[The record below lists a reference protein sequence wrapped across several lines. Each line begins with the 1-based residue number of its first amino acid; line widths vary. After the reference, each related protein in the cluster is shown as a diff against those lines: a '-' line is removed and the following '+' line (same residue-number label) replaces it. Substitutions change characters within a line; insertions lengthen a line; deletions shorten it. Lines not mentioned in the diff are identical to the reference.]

1 MGQRETPIQEGQR
14 LNAQRTISRRR
25 AISFTGMT
33 ALGLSIGH
41 LAVAGSTAAQDA
53 TPAPAGLGPVPTGG
67 PDAAGGWSFTDDRGV
82 VVQLDAAPSTV
93 VAYIGIAAALHDFGY
108 DVAGFFSGES
118 RESVDPATVAPNLPF
133 DTIEN
138 LGFGDAIDVEKL
150 VAMGVD
156 LFAGANYDLAGAQIV
171 WPVPDDI
178 MAQIGA
184 FAGVVAI
191 AYADGTDVD
200 RLIQTNANLAAALG
214 ADLTAT
220 ATQSAKQTYDA
231 DLAALGTA
239 IAGKPGLK
247 ALFMTGA
254 ADGFYV
260 GQGLADL
267 NLYARQGLE
276 IVSVDSWDLQSWES
290 FAKLDADVIFVDDR
304 ASGWLQPDQLAEQV
318 STWPVHPAVAAGQVF
333 PWRVEYVP
341 SYQGFAP
348 ILEEVASEIGG
359 ASVIA

>member
-1 MGQRETPIQEGQR
+1 M
-14 LNAQRTISRRR
+14 LDRTQLTRRR
-25 AISFTGMT
+25 ALTLAGLAT
-33 ALGLSIGH
+33 LGL
-41 LAVAGSTAAQDA
+41 GSGALTGRTAAQDA
-53 TPAPAGLGPVPTGG
+53 TPVASGLGPIPSGG
-67 PDAAGGWSFTDDRGV
+67 PDDAGWSFTDDRGV
-82 VVQLDAAPSTV
+82 VVQLDAAPTAV
-93 VAYIGIAAALHDFGY
+93 VAYLGIAAALHDFGY

-138 LGFGDAIDVEKL
+138 LGFGDALDLEKL

-156 LFAGANYDLAGAQIV
+156 LFVGANYDIAGAQTI
-171 WPVPDDI
+171 WPVPDDV
-178 MAQIGA
+178 MAQIGG

-200 RLIQTNANLAAALG
+200 RLIQTNGNLASALG
-214 ADLTAT
+214 ADLTAPAIDT
-220 ATQSAKQTYDA
+220 AKETYDA
-231 DLAALGTA
+231 DLTALGTA

-254 ADGFYV
+254 SDGFYV

-267 NLYARQGLE
+267 NLYAQQGLE
-276 IVSVDSWDLQSWES
+276 VVSVGSWDLQSWES
-290 FAKLDADVIFVDDR
+290 FANIEADVIFVDDR
-304 ASGWLQPDQLAEQV
+304 ASGWLQPDELAKQV
-318 STWPVHPAVAAGQVF
+318 STWSAHPAVAAGQVF

-348 ILEEVASEIGG
+348 ILEEMATEISG
-359 ASVIA
+359 ASLLS